1 MHIVRDGKR
10 RIVGVDNV
18 VDEEEYNHNL
28 HVRPHIDLD
37 DDPQEP
43 VYIDLTNAVYICH
56 IVKINFKLL
65 ETKLYRQMTKIKVVD
80 LDERINF
87 VVDHISI

>member
-43 VYIDLTNAVYICH
+43 VAYA
-56 IVKINFKLL
+56 
-65 ETKLYRQMTKIKVVD
+65 RS
-80 LDERINF
+80 
-87 VVDHISI
+87 DHTEGITL

>member
-43 VYIDLTNAVYICH
+43 VAYARSDHTEGITLWLMHLYLS
-56 IVKINFKLL
+56 IVMNEVFCFIAK
-65 ETKLYRQMTKIKVVD
+65 TWYV
-80 LDERINF
+80 
-87 VVDHISI
+87 